1 MQTAKFVEIYSMTI
15 ENLYAAVAK
24 TLISSVRR
32 TLNKMLFSVNL
43 NEWKSYRV
51 CFLNTMEF
59 N

>member
-15 ENLYAAVAK
+15 EHLYAAVAQ
-24 TLISSVRR
+24 TLISSVYR